1 MRLYLYPFILLCC
14 LSADM
19 VFAQGGFS
27 AQTGARSRAMGGAA
41 VTQQDVFSLFS
52 NPAGIAHL
60 ESLGFGISGENR
72 FLQEG
77 LNQYQAAVALPS
89 GFGGFGLSVQY
100 FGFDLYNEQKIGLA
114 YARKLTDFI
123 SVGVQFDYLSVNIQ
137 EFGNKGTFT
146 FEAGVQSNFKEQ
158 FYFGAHVFSPARV
171 SVTDDDVIPTVMT
184 IGGAWKANDKL
195 WFAVDV
201 EKDIDLPVSFQAGFE
216 YFIVDELALR
226 AGVSTAPVENHF
238 GIGIYLGQLR
248 IDLSSSYHQTLG
260 ITPSASISYSPQLK
274 AKPKEQDPS

>member
-1 MRLYLYPFILLCC
+1 MRLYIYACIFFLC
-14 LSADM
+14 LSADFI
-19 VFAQGGFS
+19 FAQGGFS

-52 NPAGIAHL
+52 NPAGVAHL
-60 ESLGFGISGENR
+60 ESLSFGISGENR

-100 FGFDLYNEQKIGLA
+100 FGFELYNEQKIGLA
-114 YARKLTDFI
+114 YARKLTDFLSI
-123 SVGVQFDYLSVNIQ
+123 GVQFDYLSVNIQ
-137 EFGNKGTFT
+137 EFGNKGAFT
-146 FEAGVQSNFKEQ
+146 FEAGIQSNFKEQ

-171 SVTDDDVIPTVMT
+171 SLTDDDLLPTVMT
-184 IGGAWKANDKL
+184 VGGAWKASDKL
-195 WFAVDV
+195 LLAVDV
-201 EKDIDLPVSFQAGFE
+201 EKDIDLPVSFQGGLE
-216 YFIVDELALR
+216 YFIVDQLALR

-238 GIGIYLGQLR
+238 GLGIYLGQLR

-260 ITPSASISYSPQLK
+260 VTPSASISYTPQLK
-274 AKPKEQDPS
+274 AKPKALDPS